1 MFAEI
6 VDKPLEFF
14 KLNAMMLV
22 FAIIDIK
29 ISVIIIIKIIQE
41 KELINFSL
49 PNNGLA
55 VITKQLNKISNKD
68 NAINNTNNNI
78 EN

>member
-6 VDKPLEFF
+6 VDKQLEFF

-41 KELINFSL
+41 KELIYFSL

-55 VITKQLNKISNKD
+55 VITK
-68 NAINNTNNNI
+68 
-78 EN
+78 